1 VIDVTN
7 YSDVDLLGISVSD
20 NQNLA
25 LRGAALAEIER
36 RRRAYEDARDA
47 KQINA
52 ALLTAKATKFAA
64 WAAGFS
70 AFGTIV
76 QTALAVAQLAK

>member
-1 VIDVTN
+1 MIDVTN
-7 YSDVDLLGISVSD
+7 YSDMEMHGISVSN
-20 NQNLA
+20 NQNLP
-25 LRGAALAEIER
+25 LRGAVLAEIER
-36 RRRAYEDARDA
+36 RRRVYEDARDA
-47 KQINA
+47 KQISA

-76 QTALAVAQLAK
+76 QAALAIAQLEK